1 LSEGRSSINT
11 TGKGG
16 GDGVLRVV
24 PAIRAII
31 AADDMHAQDGN
42 DDCLAEDLVMS

>member
-1 LSEGRSSINT
+1 LSEGGSSINT

-16 GDGVLRVV
+16 GDGVLRVT
-24 PAIRAII
+24 AIRAII